1 MDGLLEKGIVSMMD
15 SMAGAVVRARKC
27 VGVRVAESVDWKGKR
42 REVASSQMWG
52 KICGV

>member
-1 MDGLLEKGIVSMMD
+1 MHAFTVQSVPKLNY
-15 SMAGAVVRARKC
+15 AAVRARKC
-27 VGVRVAESVDWKGKR
+27 VGVCVAESMDWKGKR